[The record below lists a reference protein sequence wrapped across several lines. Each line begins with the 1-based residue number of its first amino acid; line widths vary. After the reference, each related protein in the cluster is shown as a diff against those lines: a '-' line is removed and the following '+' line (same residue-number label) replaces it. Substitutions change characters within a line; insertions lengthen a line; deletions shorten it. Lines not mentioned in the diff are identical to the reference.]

1 MQGISVFQ
9 RAGRSAWYIAYDC
22 PTALK
27 RVTRSSGFRIDDPRG
42 KVLAYEEARRRSLS
56 GTARTLRAGGKEAW
70 ANWVIPWLED
80 RYRHRDRTLTS
91 YRGAWKYL
99 ALFFHE
105 RGVSVP
111 RQVTYQIA
119 VDFIHWREA
128 RPMKRGGTVSRN
140 TALHNVK
147 VLSRIMREA
156 VRRGYCQANPCYR
169 MGEEVTSDPVAEKPE
184 FSDAQIAKIRAAL
197 AKSRS
202 GWMGPAFEIAIHQG
216 CRLSACQIPWERI
229 DFERGAITFH
239 EKGSRGS
246 KTVFTV
252 PLHPGLR
259 PYLLALK
266 ARTAE
271 PYTCRIEQHASRN
284 FTRFL
289 RSIGIEGYSFH
300 CCRVTVITRMAR
312 AGVPIQQ
319 AMAYVHHS
327 NSTIHR
333 IYQRLNLLDLSA
345 CSAAIRFADS

>member
-9 RAGRSAWYIAYDC
+9 RTGRSCWYIAYDC
-22 PTALK
+22 PTALR
-27 RVTRSSGFRIDDPRG
+27 RVNRSSGFRIDDPRG
-42 KVLAYEEARRRSLS
+42 KVQAYEEARRRSMS
-56 GTARTLRAGGKEAW
+56 GTARSLRSGKESW
-70 ANWVIPWLED
+70 SRWVLPWLED
-80 RYRHRDRTLTS
+80 RYRHRTRTLTS

-105 RGVSVP
+105 RGISTP
-111 RQVTYQIA
+111 GQVTYQAA

-156 VRRGYCQANPCYR
+156 VRRGYCTANPCYR
-169 MGEEVTSDPVAEKPE
+169 MGEEVTSDPVPEKPE
-184 FSDAQIAKIRAAL
+184 FSDEQIATIRHAL

-202 GWMGPAFEIAIHQG
+202 LWMGPAFEIAIHQG
-216 CRLSACQIPWERI
+216 CRLSACAIPWERI
-229 DFERGAITFH
+229 DFEREAITFH
-239 EKGSRGS
+239 EKGSRGR
-246 KTVFTV
+246 TTIFTV
-252 PLHPGLR
+252 PLHPDLK
-259 PYLLALK
+259 PYLQRLK
-266 ARTAE
+266 ADRGGTH
-271 PYTCRIEQHASRN
+271 TCTIEQHASRN
-284 FTRFL
+284 FVRFL

-327 NSTIHR
+327 NSTIHK
-333 IYQRLNLLDLSA
+333 IYQRLGLADLSA
-345 CSAAIRFADS
+345 CSAAIRFGL